1 VRATPSRYFD
11 LLNRLR
17 MVSTAPAGGGSGW
30 ASRCAYDDI
39 GNRTA
44 SKDGG
49 DDSGLGLRS
58 SAYTRNSLNQYTGRA
73 NAPFVDVVG
82 LARAGAAVTVNGVAA
97 ARRGEYFRRELGV
110 TNADGP
116 AAAPRMYDGWACLAE
131 LNAGNNAYIAG
142 YAWGLDLSGTTTG
155 AGGVGGLLWIRP
167 SGGVAHFAAHDN
179 NGNVIGLVDVLDQA
193 ETRPHDVVDHE
204 AGVPEADGLKAA
216 LADDQAVMTDPPVDA
231 GMELIRTAAVVGVQ
245 QDQFHV
251 PFVERPRLLGA
262 PEAQEV
268 LLEAAPGGD
277 ADALFFRRDGDP
289 VVFPQSR
296 DEAGRRHERV
306 SVADALHRS
315 QREDAGGV
323 VVEVVIGQGRRL
335 EVRHGSEVH
344 AHFSVWCRRRDGIPL
359 ALG

>member
-1 VRATPSRYFD
+1 MTDTFD

-17 MVSTAPAGGGSGW
+17 VV
-30 ASRCAYDDI
+30 
-39 GNRTA
+39 GNP
-44 SKDGG
+44 S
-49 DDSGLGLRS
+49 
-58 SAYTRNSLNQYTGRA
+58 
-73 NAPFVDVVG
+73 FVDVVG

-97 ARRGEYFRRELGV
+97 SRRGEYFRRELGV
-110 TNADGP
+110 TNAADP
-116 AAAPRMYDGWACLAE
+116 AATPRLYDGWACLVE
-131 LNAGNNAYIAG
+131 LNAGNNAYVAG

-167 SGGVAHFAAHDN
+167 SGGAAHFAAHDG

-193 ETRPHDVVDHE
+193 EPRPHDVVDHE

-216 LADDQAVMTDPPVDA
+216 LADDQAVMTDPPVNA
-231 GMELIRTAAVVGVQ
+231 GMKLIRTAAVVGVQ
-245 QDQFHV
+245 EDQFHV

-277 ADALFFRRDGDP
+277 ADALFFRGDWDP
-289 VVFPQSR
+289 VVFLQSR

-306 SVADALHRS
+306 PVADTLHRS

-323 VVEVVIGQGRRL
+323 MVEVVVGQGRRL